1 MVEIM
6 TSKKEVDVNS
16 RALQYIYELI
26 VTNPSHFTLN
36 EYGECRTELWGEMGV
51 DYVYIVKS
59 VFDRE
64 MKNAGLNSSSFLSWA
79 KRHGF
84 IKCDKD
90 GRRTKKKKIGNTTVN
105 TVCLTRNP
113 DFAWVQEAEN
123 TEPELPL

>member
-64 MKNAGLNSSSFLSWA
+64 MKNAGFNSSSFLSWA